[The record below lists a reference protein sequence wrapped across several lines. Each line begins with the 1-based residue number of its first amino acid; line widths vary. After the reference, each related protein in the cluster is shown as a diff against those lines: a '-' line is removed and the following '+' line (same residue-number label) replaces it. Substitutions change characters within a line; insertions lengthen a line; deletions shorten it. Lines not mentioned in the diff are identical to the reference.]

1 MGPPRRMDRA
11 SSLAN
16 GQAFSLLTVVRS
28 CWEPDMSLY
37 RTFPIATVFFSIDV
51 AGALTLGLQAW

>member
-1 MGPPRRMDRA
+1 MDRA